1 MDLHDELRN
10 LSNQVDGQQQTY
22 QKPLDR
28 SIENGGMMP
37 RSLRDYA
44 DSKFSL
50 LPVKPVAAG
59 SITLLGCGFYH
70 R

>member
-10 LSNQVDGQQQTY
+10 SSNQVDGQQQTY

-44 DSKFSL
+44 DSKFFS
-50 LPVKPVAAG
+50 VAG
-59 SITLLGCGFYH
+59 
-70 R
+70 